1 MRPIN
6 TTRRS
11 FLKAFSLGTAALC
24 MSGCR
29 QALYQPDKPVDP
41 KKKEKPNFVIIFTDD
56 QGYGDLGCFG
66 SKSIKTPR
74 LDKMAKEGIRFTS
87 FYAQTVCGP
96 SRGALMT
103 ARYPVRIGGGWTT
116 NGDEITVAEVLK
128 KAGYAT
134 GCIGKWDMSKR
145 SYQKGLVPNDQG
157 FDYYFGTLGAN
168 DGGKVTF
175 HRNRQQLNTTT
186 DMASLTNLYTDEA
199 IRFIKEKRHEPF
211 FLYLA
216 HTMAHVKID
225 ASPQFKGRSAG
236 ELYGDVI
243 EEIDF
248 NAGRILD
255 TVKDLGLDDNTY
267 ILFFS
272 DNGPWSGKEDFYRGT
287 HGGQLATGTA
297 KPLRSGKGSA
307 YEGGFREPCIMRAPG
322 NIPAGRVS
330 DEIISTLDI
339 MPTLAALAGTH
350 PPNDRIIDG
359 FDQTALITGRS
370 PKNPRTTF
378 YYHIRGELHAVRH
391 GKWKLMLPNRTRFY
405 TYTGDAKVTETELYD
420 LDKDISEKNNVASQ
434 YPQIVDELM
443 NLAKKA
449 PNSPDPIKKKKPPKQ
464 KAAAD

>member
-66 SKSIKTPR
+66 SDSIKTPR
-74 LDKMAKEGIRFTS
+74 LDRMAKEGVRFTS

-128 KAGYAT
+128 EAGYAT
-134 GCIGKWDMSKR
+134 GCIGKWDMSQR
-145 SYQKGLVPNDQG
+145 RYQEGLVPNDQG

-199 IRFIKEKRHEPF
+199 IRFIKEKKDETF
-211 FLYLA
+211 LLYLA

-225 ASPQFKGRSAG
+225 ASGQFKGKSAG
-236 ELYGDVI
+236 QLYGDVI

-248 NAGRILD
+248 STGRILD
-255 TVKDLGLDDNTY
+255 TVKDLGLDDNTF

-272 DNGPWSGKEDFYRGT
+272 DNGPWSGKEDFYRNT

-322 NIPAGRVS
+322 KIPPGRVS

-339 MPTLAALAGTH
+339 MPTLAALAGTQ
-350 PPNDRIIDG
+350 PPDDRIIDG
-359 FDQTALITGRS
+359 VDQTALITERS
-370 PKNPRTTF
+370 KKSQRTTF
-378 YYHIRGELHAVRH
+378 YYHIRG
-391 GKWKLMLPNRTRFY
+391 
-405 TYTGDAKVTETELYD
+405 
-420 LDKDISEKNNVASQ
+420 
-434 YPQIVDELM
+434 
-443 NLAKKA
+443 
-449 PNSPDPIKKKKPPKQ
+449 
-464 KAAAD
+464 